1 MATYGIQPMNYVSEN
16 MFSPISTWNIVNGS
30 SAQIHFQLL
39 ITDALGTRRYCPP
52 QGTSVN
58 LSFTRSR
65 APSIGS
71 KATLIQKLAVQILPG
86 SDRSFFQ
93 VDLTS
98 SDTSAIITGGVQLKL
113 VIPVVGEVSFSLP
126 HLIRKS
132 VSAPGF

>member
-1 MATYGIQPMNYVSEN
+1 MATYGIQPINYVSEN
-16 MFSPISTWNIVNGS
+16 MFSVIPLWEIVNGS

-39 ITDALGTRRYCPP
+39 ISDALGTRRYCPP

-58 LSFTRSR
+58 LCFTRSR

-71 KATLIQKLAVQILPG
+71 KATTIQKLAIQILPG

-98 SDTSAIITGGVQLKL
+98 ADTSAIITGGVVLKL
-113 VIPVVGEVSFSLP
+113 VIPAVGEVSFNLP
-126 HLIRKS
+126 HLIRKA